1 MMKNKSEHMNKKDPT
16 LYAVLIHLAEDAA
29 PLGEIDLWPTIQGRL
44 SASKLTSRKRK
55 PFMNTIL
62 AKNRRMR
69 LAGVISLILL
79 IAAVV
84 FLVSPQARAWAQNAL
99 LFFTRAGDERTLP
112 TPMAVNLVEVTPG
125 HQQPTLT
132 PTPAWRPDFYATC
145 GDFTAPRCSLGQIQ
159 EMVSFPLKGIV
170 DIPEGLAF
178 VGATGGPAGVTLV
191 YRQDDPYAAIHLFQG
206 MLTEAE
212 KVGAEVGES
221 ARVEPVQIG
230 DTVGEYV
237 RGTYVHFG
245 GDKIATWDPDANIQ
259 TLLWEEGDI
268 RFSMQVVELDWLDKA
283 GMAQLAALLTDR
295 ADTPIARQAPESLP
309 SLAEVEESA
318 GFSVLQPAWLPEGYH
333 FDGARHLPEAQ
344 IICLEYR
351 HPEDPEDMGPS
362 LSIAQSAQAPLP
374 DLDELFPA
382 PAGSNRYLVQENT
395 TVGGALDGKGL
406 YAHSRMYAQLCD
418 GSLQSRVLQVQME
431 RMNFSIFARADGLFA
446 SRNWLT
452 RQEMVRVAES
462 ITGVPTV
469 VDDQLDPEF
478 LTSVEDAE
486 SLVNFDLKLPTRLP
500 EGKAFDHIRIEANRL
515 VQEVTIFYSD
525 GNNVISV
532 TQTSGRLDT
541 LEMALKD
548 HPESYDSVTIQG
560 QPALISQGYWD
571 SNGWREIED
580 GGDGGAS
587 VIWFEDGIKY
597 TIGGFNEYPRDVWIA
612 IAESLE

>member
-1 MMKNKSEHMNKKDPT
+1 MMKNKNEHMNKKDST
-16 LYAVLIHLAEDAA
+16 LHAVLIRLAEDAT
-29 PLGEIDLWPTIQGRL
+29 PPGEIDLWPTIQGRL
-44 SASKLTSRKRK
+44 RASKLTSQKRK
-55 PFMNTIL
+55 SFMNTIL
-62 AKNRRMR
+62 AKNRQLR

-79 IAAVV
+79 VAAVV
-84 FLVSPQARAWAQNAL
+84 FLISPQARAWAQNTL
-99 LFFTRAGDERTLP
+99 LFFTHAGNERTLP

-125 HQQPTLT
+125 DQRPTLT
-132 PTPAWRPDFYATC
+132 PVPIWRPDFYAIC
-145 GDFTAPRCSLGQIQ
+145 GDFTAPRCSLGEIQ
-159 EMVSFPLKGIV
+159 EMVSFPVKRIA
-170 DIPEGLAF
+170 DIPEGLVF

-191 YRQDDPYAAIHLFQG
+191 YRQDNPYGAIHLFQG
-206 MLTEAE
+206 LLTETDKAD
-212 KVGAEVGES
+212 VEVGES

-237 RGTYVHFG
+237 RGSYVHFG
-245 GDKIATWDPDANIQ
+245 GDKIATWDPNADIQ

-268 RFSMQVVELDWLDKA
+268 RFSMQALELDWLDKA
-283 GMAQLAALLTDR
+283 GMAQLAALLTER
-295 ADTPIARQAPESLP
+295 ADTLMTGQTPESLP

-333 FDGARHLPEAQ
+333 FDRARHLPEAQ

-374 DLDELFPA
+374 DLDDLFPA
-382 PAGSNRYLVQENT
+382 PAGSSRYLVQENIS
-395 TVGGALDGKGL
+395 VGGALDGKGL

-418 GSLQSRVLQVQME
+418 GSLQSRVLQVQMDG
-431 RMNFSIFARADGLFA
+431 MNFSILARADGLHA

-452 RQEMVRVAES
+452 RQEMVKVAES
-462 ITGVPTV
+462 MTGVRTV
-469 VDDQLDPEF
+469 LDDQLDPEF
-478 LTSVEDAE
+478 LTAVEDAE
-486 SLVNFDLKLPTRLP
+486 GLVNFDLKLPTRLP
-500 EGKAFDHIRIEANRL
+500 AGKAFDHIRIKADGL

-532 TQTSGRLDT
+532 TQTSGSQDT

-548 HPESYDSVTIQG
+548 HPESYVSVTIHG

-587 VIWFEDGIKY
+587 VIWFEDEIKY
-597 TIGGFNEYPRDVWIA
+597 TVGGFNEYPRDVWIA

>member
-1 MMKNKSEHMNKKDPT
+1 
-16 LYAVLIHLAEDAA
+16 
-29 PLGEIDLWPTIQGRL
+29 
-44 SASKLTSRKRK
+44 
-55 PFMNTIL
+55 MNTIL
-62 AKNRRMR
+62 AKNRRLR
-69 LAGVISLILL
+69 LAGFISLILL
-79 IAAVV
+79 AAAVV

-99 LFFTRAGDERTLP
+99 LFFTRAGDARTLP

-125 HQQPTLT
+125 HQQRTIT

-145 GDFTAPRCSLGQIQ
+145 GDFTAPRCSLGEIQ
-159 EMVSFPLKGIV
+159 ELVSFPVKGIAE
-170 DIPEGLAF
+170 IPEGLAF

-191 YRQDDPYAAIHLFQG
+191 YRQDDPYGAIHLFQG
-206 MLTEAE
+206 PLTDTEQAA
-212 KVGAEVGES
+212 AEVGES

-245 GDKIATWDPDANIQ
+245 GDKIATWDSGANIQ

-283 GMAQLAALLTDR
+283 RMAQLAAVLTDR
-295 ADTPIARQAPESLP
+295 ADMPIVRQPPESLP
-309 SLAEVEESA
+309 SLAEAEESA

-382 PAGSNRYLVQENT
+382 PAGSSRYLVQENIT
-395 TVGGALDGKGL
+395 LGGAVNGKGL
-406 YAHSRMYAQLCD
+406 FAHSVMYAQLCE
-418 GSLQSRVLQVQME
+418 GSLQSKVLQVQME
-431 RMNFSIFARADGLFA
+431 GMNFSIFARADGLST

-462 ITGVPTV
+462 MTGVPTV
-469 VDDQLDPEF
+469 FDDQLDPEF

-486 SLVNFDLKLPTRLP
+486 GLVEFDLKLPTRLP
-500 EGKAFDHIRIEANRL
+500 AGKTFDHIRIEADGP
-515 VQEVTIFYSD
+515 VQTVTIFYSD

-532 TQTSGRLDT
+532 TQTSGSQDT
-541 LEMALKD
+541 LEMALKT
-548 HPESYDSVTIQG
+548 HPESYDPVTIHG
-560 QPALISQGYWD
+560 QPAFISQGYWD
-571 SNGWREIED
+571 SNGWRKIEG

-597 TIGGFNEYPRDVWIA
+597 MVSGFNEYPRDVWIA

>member
-1 MMKNKSEHMNKKDPT
+1 
-16 LYAVLIHLAEDAA
+16 
-29 PLGEIDLWPTIQGRL
+29 
-44 SASKLTSRKRK
+44 
-55 PFMNTIL
+55 MNTTL
-62 AKNRRMR
+62 AKNKQMR
-69 LAGVISLILL
+69 LAWVISLILL
-79 IAAVV
+79 AAAVV

-99 LFFTRAGDERTLP
+99 LFFTRASNERTLP

-145 GDFTAPRCSLGQIQ
+145 GDFPTPKCSLGEIQ
-159 EMVSFPLKGIV
+159 EMVSFPVKGIA

-178 VGATGGPAGVTLV
+178 VGATGGTAGVTLI
-191 YRQDDPYAAIHLFQG
+191 YRQDDPYGAIHLFQG
-206 MLTEAE
+206 PLTDTE
-212 KVGAEVGES
+212 KAGAEVGES

-237 RGTYVHFG
+237 RGAYVHFG
-245 GDKIATWDPDANIQ
+245 GDKIATWDPDSNIQ

-268 RFSMQVVELDWLDKA
+268 RFSMQVVELAWLDKA
-283 GMAQLAALLTDR
+283 EMAQLAAVLTDR
-295 ADTPIARQAPESLP
+295 ADTPIEQQIPESSP

-318 GFSVLQPAWLPEGYH
+318 GFSVLQPAWLPEGYQ
-333 FDGARHLPEAQ
+333 FDRARYLSEAQ

-382 PAGSNRYLVQENT
+382 PAGSSRYLLQENI
-395 TVGGALDGKGL
+395 TVGGALGGKGL
-406 YAHSRMYAQLCD
+406 YTHSGMYAQLCE
-418 GSLQSRVLQVQME
+418 GSLQSKVLQVQMDG
-431 RMNFSIFARADGLFA
+431 MNFSILARADGLFV

-462 ITGVPTV
+462 MTGVPTV

-486 SLVNFDLKLPTRLP
+486 GLVEIDLKLPTRLP
-500 EGKAFDHIRIEANRL
+500 AGKAFDHIRIEADGP
-515 VQEVTIFYSD
+515 VQTVTIFYSD
-525 GNNVISV
+525 GNNVISI
-532 TQTSGRLDT
+532 TQTSGSQDT
-541 LEMALKD
+541 LEMVLNA
-548 HPESYDSVTIQG
+548 HPEIYDSVTIHG

-597 TIGGFNEYPRDVWIA
+597 TVSGFNEYPRDVWVA